1 MQTTLSE
8 EVEVSVKFSEVDALG
23 IVWHGH
29 YIRYFEDGRE
39 AFGKKYSLGYLDVF
53 EKGFT
58 TPLIHIDCKYKRSLK
73 YGDKAIVLTKYCPLN
88 VPKIRFE
95 YTMIHSETRE
105 IICTGTS
112 EQVFLD
118 TKNAMLQLVDPAFY
132 AEWKEKWKII

>member
-39 AFGKKYSLGYLDVF
+39 AFGKKYGIGYMDVF

-73 YGDKAIVLTKYCPLN
+73 YGDKAIVHTKYCPLN

-95 YTMIHSETRE
+95 YTMLHPETKE

-118 TKNAMLQLVDPAFY
+118 TEKGLLQLTDPLFY
-132 AEWKEKWKII
+132 EEWKQKWKI

>member
-39 AFGKKYSLGYLDVF
+39 AFGRKYKLGYLDVF

-73 YGDKAIVLTKYCPLN
+73 YGDKAIVQIKYCPLN

-95 YTMIHSETRE
+95 YTMLHAETRE
-105 IICTGTS
+105 IICTGMS

-118 TKNAMLQLVDPAFY
+118 SKNAALQLIDPVFY
-132 AEWKEKWKII
+132 AEWKEKWNLV